1 MIFTSH
7 QRAAI
12 EAATSRII
20 PADRDPGALE
30 AGVVD
35 YIEQTLATYG
45 KHAAQLYF
53 DGLRELD
60 ELARSQFGAETFSS
74 LQPEQQDR
82 VLTILEERESP
93 FFSLLVEHTMEGFYG
108 DPRHGGNKNRV
119 GWTILDFSGP
129 SYPEGYPSPIGWYD
143 GHLPDEFASPKKKN
157 G

>member
-35 YIEQTLATYG
+35 YIERTLATYD
-45 KHAAQLYF
+45 KHAAQIYL
-53 DGLRELD
+53 DGVRELD
-60 ELARSQFGAETFSS
+60 ELARSQFSAEAFSS
-74 LQPEQQDR
+74 LRPEQQDR
-82 VLTILEERESP
+82 VLTILEEKKSR

-119 GWTILDFSGP
+119 GWKLIAFPGP
-129 SYPEGYPSPIGWYD
+129 GFPDGYRPPLGWYD
-143 GHLPDEFASPKKKN
+143 ANVPDDFSPKKK
-157 G
+157 